1 MVLRIGVY
9 QKGYIMFPKTLLIA
23 VFGSSLAFTVSAHA
37 GDTGLYVGGSVGQST
52 LKVNDIDFD
61 ETDTTYKIFAGYM
74 LLPFLG
80 VEGGYV
86 DFGGPNRNYS
96 GLGSVEFQVDG
107 WEGFVVGNLPLGPVD
122 LFAKAGV
129 LSYNVDVKTNGPVF
143 GNLSG
148 NDSDEVGAYGAGA
161 AVGLGPIK
169 VRGEY
174 TYYDVNHVDDA
185 YLLSVGV
192 TYQF

>member
-1 MVLRIGVY
+1 MSA
-9 QKGYIMFPKTLLIA
+9 KTLLLA
-23 VFGSSLAFTVSAHA
+23 VFASSLAFAVSAHA

-52 LKVNDIDFD
+52 LKVDDINFD
-61 ETDTTYKIFAGYM
+61 ENDTTYKIFAGYM

-86 DFGGPNRNYS
+86 DFGSPNRHYS
-96 GLGSVEFQVDG
+96 GAGSVEFQVDG
-107 WEGFVVGNLPLGPVD
+107 WEGFVVGQLPLGPVD

-148 NDSDEVGAYGAGA
+148 SDSDEVGAYGAGA
-161 AVGLGPIK
+161 AIGIGPIK

>member
-1 MVLRIGVY
+1 
-9 QKGYIMFPKTLLIA
+9 MFSKTLLLA
-23 VFGSSLAFTVSAHA
+23 AFASSLAFAVSAHA
-37 GDTGLYVGGSVGQST
+37 SDTGLYVGGSVGQTT
-52 LKVNDIDFD
+52 LKINDINFD
-61 ETDTTYKIFAGYM
+61 ESDTTYKIFAGYM
-74 LLPFLG
+74 ILPFLG

-86 DFGGPNRNYS
+86 NFGSPNRHYS
-96 GLGSVEFQVDG
+96 GAGSVELDLDG
-107 WEGFVVGNLPLGPVD
+107 WEAFVVGNLPLGPVD
-122 LFAKAGV
+122 LFVKAGG

-161 AVGLGPIK
+161 AVALGPIK

-185 YLLSVGV
+185 YLLSVGL

>member
-1 MVLRIGVY
+1 MFSKRLSSAVL
-9 QKGYIMFPKTLLIA
+9 A
-23 VFGSSLAFTVSAHA
+23 SSLAFAVSAHA
-37 GDTGLYVGGSVGQST
+37 GDTGFYVGGSVGQAT
-52 LKVNDIDFD
+52 LKVDDINFD
-61 ETDTTYKIFAGYM
+61 ESDTAYKLFAGYM

-86 DFGGPNRNYS
+86 DFGSPNRHYS
-96 GLGSVEFQVDG
+96 GVGSVDFQVDG
-107 WEGFVVGNLPLGPVD
+107 WEGFVVGQLPLGPVD

-129 LSYNVDVKTNGPVF
+129 LSYNVDVKANGPGF

-161 AVGLGPIK
+161 AIGIGPIK

-174 TYYDVNHVDDA
+174 TYYDVNHVDDS

>member
-1 MVLRIGVY
+1 MIGVIK
-9 QKGYIMFPKTLLIA
+9 QGSIMFSKRLLVSA
-23 VFGSSLAFTVSAHA
+23 FASSLAFSVSAHA
-37 GDTGLYVGGSVGQST
+37 GETGLYVGGSVGQST
-52 LKVNDIDFD
+52 LKVDDINFD
-61 ETDTTYKIFAGYM
+61 ESDTAYKLFVGYM

-86 DFGGPNRNYS
+86 DFGSPNRHYS
-96 GLGSVEFQVDG
+96 GAGSVEIETDG
-107 WEGFVVGNLPLGPVD
+107 WEGYVVGQLPLGPID

-129 LSYNVDVKTNGPVF
+129 LSYDVNVKTNGPVL

-161 AVGLGPIK
+161 AIALGPIK

-174 TYYDVNHVDDA
+174 TYYDVNHVDDS

-192 TYQF
+192 TYHF